1 MTSRL
6 SGGSPREV
14 PSSPAGQPG
23 GKQTGHTNTL
33 GSGPI
38 DQLKSSDSVYL
49 DGVCAIPRRRSP
61 WPYSVRRSP
70 RAKRVTLK
78 LSTATGLEVVVPL
91 GFDESRIPQILE
103 SKADW
108 ISKHIRKTH
117 TVKKLRRPR
126 FIKLRS
132 IQECWSIGYHAT
144 SDSRLT
150 VLEGDDHTLAVEGA
164 VDDPH
169 RVAEALNEWLKKKAG
184 DVLIPWLQQLSRDL
198 STSFTR
204 VTIRRQKTR
213 WGSCSKQRS
222 ISLNRNLLF
231 FPAHLVRYVLV
242 HELCHTKQL
251 NHSKKFWDLVER
263 YEPDARKRRR
273 EIEIEGSKIPP
284 WA

>member
-1 MTSRL
+1 M
-6 SGGSPREV
+6 
-14 PSSPAGQPG
+14 
-23 GKQTGHTNTL
+23 
-33 GSGPI
+33 
-38 DQLKSSDSVYL
+38 
-49 DGVCAIPRRRSP
+49 GVCAIPRGKAL

-91 GFDESRIPQILE
+91 GFDESRIPQIIE

-108 ISKHIRKTH
+108 ISKHMQKTH
-117 TVKKLRRPR
+117 TVKKLQRPES
-126 FIKLRS
+126 IKLRS
-132 IQECWSIGYHAT
+132 IQECWSIEYQAT
-144 SDSRLT
+144 SDGGLT
-150 VLEGDDHTLAVEGA
+150 LHEGSGCTLVVEGA

-169 RVAEALNEWLKKKAG
+169 QIVEALNEWLKKKAG
-184 DVLIPWLQQLSRDL
+184 KVLIPWLHELSRDL
-198 STSFTR
+198 STPFTR

-251 NHSKKFWDLVER
+251 DHSKKFWDLVER
-263 YEPDARKRRR
+263 YEPDARKRRQD
-273 EIEIEGSKIPP
+273 IGSAESNIPP
-284 WA
+284 WARLH